1 MNKKYII
8 IGIIIVAI
16 VIIIIALSGGSN
28 DATSPTSPVSSA
40 PNMQVADSPQQIV
53 NDLNGLDTGDINKE
67 FQDIDSQIK
76 GL

>member
-1 MNKKYII
+1 MNKKYIV

-28 DATSPTSPVSSA
+28 SSTTPTSPVSTASGA
-40 PNMQVADSPQQIV
+40 QVADSPQQIV

-76 GL
+76 SL